1 MSRDRIP
8 DVMSHDLPDGVT
20 FDLSWSDHVLIS
32 VPPESTWSSGLHWH
46 EGHTEYL
53 KVVRGSI
60 LLRVG
65 SRTRIVSASGGRQP
79 EIRIDKFVTHEWRR
93 ADVVVGRERG
103 RSSSS
108 GSSESGSGSGS
119 GSEEAIVMERWDP
132 PDGEKTLLV
141 RNVNGVM
148 LEAPKVQQRR
158 QQHTHGLLAWC
169 PVAVAQF
176 LLALWVELRVMVMFA
191 HLDNIPVYV
200 DLMSW
205 SRLRK
210 ANVLSVQSLA
220 MVDWVLSH
228 LILSVAA
235 LTGWIVGL
243 QPVDERYTP
252 PEEMAYWLAGRGG
265 FWEEQEKQE
274 QTQAQEEEEQEQE
287 EEEEQ

>member
-1 MSRDRIP
+1 MPRDLIP
-8 DVMSHDLPDGVT
+8 NIIRHELPGGVT
-20 FDLSWSDHVLIS
+20 YDLSWSDHILIS

-53 KVVRGSI
+53 KVVQGSI
-60 LLRVG
+60 RVRVG

-79 EIRIDKFVTHEWRR
+79 EIRIDKFVSHEWRR
-93 ADVVVGRERG
+93 AEA
-103 RSSSS
+103 
-108 GSSESGSGSGS
+108 GSAGAGE
-119 GSEEAIVMERWDP
+119 EEAIVMERWDP
-132 PDGEKTLLV
+132 PDGEKTLLL

-148 LEAPKVQQRR
+148 LEAPQLLQKQKQR
-158 QQHTHGLLAWC
+158 QEQHHHKQGVLAWC

-200 DLMSW
+200 DLPSW

-210 ANVLSVQSLA
+210 ANVLSTQSLA

-228 LILSVAA
+228 LILSAA
-235 LTGWIVGL
+235 AFVGWIVGV

-252 PEEMAYWLAGRGG
+252 PGEMAYWIAGRGG
-265 FWEEQEKQE
+265 FWEEQEQE
-274 QTQAQEEEEQEQE
+274 QQ
-287 EEEEQ
+287 